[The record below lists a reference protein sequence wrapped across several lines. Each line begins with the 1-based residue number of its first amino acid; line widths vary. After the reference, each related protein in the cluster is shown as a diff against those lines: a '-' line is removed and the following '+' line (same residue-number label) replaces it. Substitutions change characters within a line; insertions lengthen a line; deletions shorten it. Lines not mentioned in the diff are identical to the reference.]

1 MAILKA
7 SPKQWA
13 IYLFLAY
20 IIFTA
25 LNILLNK
32 FSSKVPIVSTGPIL
46 ILLLTFV
53 LLVMI
58 YSFAEDKNIT
68 RDELYLFLLIIA
80 VAVGIVFA
88 LKHFLPQLFSILN
101 NFSGGAFSIIP

>member
-1 MAILKA
+1 M
-7 SPKQWA
+7 
-13 IYLFLAY
+13 
-20 IIFTA
+20 TA
-25 LNILLNK
+25 LNIM
-32 FSSKVPIVSTGPIL
+32 FSKVFPQIPILSTGPIL
-46 ILLLTFV
+46 ILLLTFI

-88 LKHFLPQLFSILN
+88 LKYFVPELFSLLDK
-101 NFSGGAFSIIP
+101 FTGGTFSIIG